1 MKELTWKKYKKKEV
15 DFDVFDRFV
24 IYLKED
30 SGNNTKLA
38 EYGSNYD
45 KTAYEYDKMIVDSCE
60 GKSNVLH
67 VVVRYS
73 QDQRRISVKGGKSNK
88 LKDE

>member
-1 MKELTWKKYKKKEV
+1 MEVKTYNVRASWKEECCIMKELTWKKYKKKEV

-30 SGNNTKLA
+30 SGNNTRLA

-73 QDQRRISVKGGKSNK
+73 
-88 LKDE
+88 

>member
-30 SGNNTKLA
+30 AGKNTKLA
-38 EYGSNYD
+38 EYGNNYG
-45 KTAYEYDKMIVDSCE
+45 KTAFEYDNMIVDSCE
-60 GKSNVLH
+60 EKSNVLH
-67 VVVRYS
+67 VVLKYS
-73 QDQRRISVKGGKSNK
+73 
-88 LKDE
+88 